1 MPNSSAQWSVK
12 GDTFAKS
19 GSKPTAEA
27 AWTAAR
33 NYADPHLQGAGENG
47 VGEMAAITVNG
58 LTTSVTKD
66 TLHREIRDR
75 IAASK

>member
-1 MPNSSAQWSVK
+1 MPNNTFAWSVQ
-12 GDTFAKS
+12 GNTFAKT

-33 NYADPHLQGAGENG
+33 NYADPRLKG
-47 VGEMAAITVNG
+47 VGDMVSISVNG
-58 LTTSVTKD
+58 LTTSVTKA
-66 TLHREIRDR
+66 TLHREIRER